1 MNLKTLLIIKAIVC
15 LLGVPVLLWT
25 VPFYGLFG
33 VELDAEGV
41 YPAWQYGSSLIGIL
55 LLCWFARN
63 VTGFE
68 MRRAI
73 IIGLFVYDLL
83 GFAVTLYALL
93 TNAVGALGWI
103 IAGIYLLLTLGF
115 GYFLLTL
122 KKTA

>member
-1 MNLKTLLIIKAIVC
+1 
-15 LLGVPVLLWT
+15 
-25 VPFYGLFG
+25 
-33 VELDAEGV
+33 
-41 YPAWQYGSSLIGIL
+41 
-55 LLCWFARN
+55 
-63 VTGFE
+63 

-93 TNAVGALGWI
+93 TNVLGALGWI

>member
-33 VELDAEGV
+33 VELDSEGV
-41 YPAWQYGSSLIGIL
+41 YLAWQYGSSLIGIL

-93 TNAVGALGWI
+93 TNVLGALGWI